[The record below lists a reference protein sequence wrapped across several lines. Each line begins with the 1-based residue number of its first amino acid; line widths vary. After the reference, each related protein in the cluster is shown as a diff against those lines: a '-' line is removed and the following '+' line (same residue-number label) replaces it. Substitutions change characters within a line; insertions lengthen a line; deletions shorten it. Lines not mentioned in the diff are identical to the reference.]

1 MTPAKP
7 GPKPRDPS
15 ALRTVIVRVYLTADE
30 AARLDEVRGTVDRG
44 AWVREAALRKAASR
58 KRAKTGRGETVTITG
73 ATLAEVCDG

>member
-30 AARLDEVRGTVDRG
+30 AARLDAARGEVERC
-44 AWVREAALRKAASR
+44 AWVREAALRKVASR
-58 KRAKTGRGETVTITG
+58 KRARLDRGETVTITG
-73 ATLAEVCDG
+73 ATLAEVCDE